1 MIEFEALA
9 MKAKTGDIYTIFLL
23 KKNIWADIIKTILGY
38 TPMAASDTLK
48 EWKVAITSVEQGYE
62 STESQHDYKMGTRTM
77 FGEWGIPMNIG
88 KAWDNFDENRRPRC
102 FNCNAYGHMARECK
116 KPKKE
121 KETRKCYKCNKVEH
135 LAKDCK
141 SKQKM
146 KIRRNQEELDE
157 SDEEKNDKKK
167 GFVKDLK

>member
-9 MKAKTGDIYTIFLL
+9 MKAETGDIYTIFLL

-38 TPMAASDTLK
+38 TPMAAPDTLK

-62 STESQHDYKMGTRTM
+62 SIESQHDYKMGTRTM

-121 KETRKCYKCNKVEH
+121 KEMRKCYKCNKVEH

-167 GFVKDLK
+167 GFVKDLE